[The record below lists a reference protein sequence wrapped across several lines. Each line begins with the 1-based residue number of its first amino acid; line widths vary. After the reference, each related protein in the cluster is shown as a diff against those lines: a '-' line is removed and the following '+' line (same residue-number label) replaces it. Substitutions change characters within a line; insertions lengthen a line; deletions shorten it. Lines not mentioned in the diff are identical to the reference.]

1 MSYLSEVLTN
11 KTYQENVVIQ
21 LYGEYFSICQP
32 DSGLVIKPFLNKT
45 IASCVV
51 NPTTVDLRRVSTT
64 ISTFSFKI
72 VDRYNSLSQII
83 QGTGANVIGQQVRIF
98 IGRVNVGMDFSE
110 YKELPVTRIKK
121 IDYSDNA
128 YNISSSEE
136 TDRIDKEIYQIK
148 TKLAVNI
155 LAATTVITASD
166 SLASWPASGNIIIEK
181 EVISYSGI
189 DLLNN
194 YFTGCSRAQLSSVA
208 KDYDA
213 GSDIYFFETV
223 AGNPIDI
230 ILQLLTSGSG
240 VGAYDVLDSGCAIDP
255 SLIDITGIEQ
265 LKADHFSTT
274 QVTCYFYNI
283 DSALKLIE
291 DQLLTP
297 FRLRMVTNQN
307 SKITIKQM
315 DAIELLGENEIT
327 DESIV
332 KNPKWSVDD
341 NKITNKLQIDWDFN
355 EITGKYLKSNTFT
368 DATSIATYGEK
379 PALKY
384 SFKYIR
390 EAQGGYDIIFELQK
404 MLLNRLSV
412 PIPEISL
419 NTQMDKSGLELLER
433 VKLITGQVPEFD
445 GSINFS
451 NEVEL
456 ISMGV
461 NQNTGDVSIKL
472 AFTSG
477 SFNRFCYIAPSDM
490 VMSVLN
496 QKTVTLP
503 AGRGDQYRVGWI
515 MRLYDNTAREYE
527 AGEPVNEIVAIAG
540 DQLIFANDFL
550 VTLSSSKRL
559 KFANYDEVTESQKRY
574 CFISDSGLDFSDSKR
589 TYVVTL

>member
-1 MSYLSEVLTN
+1 MSYNTEVVTN
-11 KTYQENVVIQ
+11 KNYQENVVIQ

-45 IASCVV
+45 IASCVL
-51 NPTTVDLRRVSTT
+51 NPTTIDLRRVSTT

-110 YKELPVTRIKK
+110 YKELPITRIKK
-121 IDYSDNA
+121 IDYSDNS

-148 TKLAVNI
+148 TKLAVDI

-166 SLASWPASGNIIIEK
+166 SLASWPASGNIIIDK
-181 EVISYSGI
+181 EVISYTGI
-189 DLLNN
+189 DLVNN
-194 YFTGCSRAQLSSVA
+194 YFTGCARAQLSSIA
-208 KDYDA
+208 KEYDA
-213 GSDIYFFETV
+213 GSDIFLFETV
-223 AGNPIDI
+223 VGNPIEI
-230 ILQLLTSGSG
+230 ILQILTSGSG
-240 VGAYDVLDSGCAIDP
+240 VGSYDVLESGCAIDP
-255 SLIDITGIEQ
+255 SLIDITGIEE
-265 LKADHFSTT
+265 LRAKHFSTT
-274 QVTCYFYNI
+274 QVTCYFYDI
-283 DSALKLIE
+283 SSALKLIE

-315 DAIELLGENEIT
+315 DPVEIIGENVI
-327 DESIV
+327 DDSSIV

-341 NKITNKLQIDWDFN
+341 NKITNKIQIDWDYN

-368 DATSIATYGEK
+368 DAASIATYGEK

-390 EAQGGYDIIFELQK
+390 EAQDGYNIIFELQK

-412 PIPEISL
+412 PIPEISF
-419 NTQMDKSGLELLER
+419 NSHMDKSGLELLER
-433 VKLITGQVPEFD
+433 VKLTSSQTPEFD

-451 NEVEL
+451 NEVEIVSL
-456 ISMGV
+456 GI
-461 NQNTGDVSIKL
+461 NQNTGDVAFKV

-477 SFNRFCYIAPSDM
+477 SFNRFCFIAPSDM
-490 VMSVLN
+490 VMTVIN
-496 QKTVTLP
+496 QKTVVLP
-503 AGRGDQYRVGWI
+503 AGRGDMYRVGWKL
-515 MRLYDNTAREYE
+515 RLYDNTARDYV
-527 AGEPVNEIVAIAG
+527 AGEPVNEIVAISG
-540 DQLIFANDFL
+540 DQVTFASDFST
-550 VTLSSSKRL
+550 TLTTSHRL